1 MDVNINNT
9 DIHNQQ
15 QLEELITKVLKLLI
29 KYKFLTMT
37 SELLYRSIMK
47 LQEEWFSVEEEY
59 LFLLS

>member
-9 DIHNQQ
+9 DIHSQQ

-29 KYKFLTMT
+29 EYTLLTT
-37 SELLYRSIMK
+37 ISELLYRSIMK
-47 LQEEWFSVEEEY
+47 LLEEWFLVEEEY